1 MASYENLIAEINKNN
16 RVCPQPLKWN
26 ELYELL
32 LSNKKELNN
41 KPSIPLILA
50 AWWDTPIIAKKLRL
64 RDHIDWSL
72 ENGCLNAV
80 YTFLVNLKED
90 EWYYGN

>member
-1 MASYENLIAEINKNN
+1 MQFMASYEDLIAEINKNN

-41 KPSIPLILA
+41 KPSLPLILA
-50 AWWDTPIIAKKLRL
+50 AWWDTASKGKKIPTISMFFGILKRM
-64 RDHIDWSL
+64 
-72 ENGCLNAV
+72 
-80 YTFLVNLKED
+80 FLKDKET
-90 EWYYGN
+90 